1 MRATGQQRGASLL
14 EVLVALFV
22 VSLGLL
28 GIASLFARGQLM
40 ADESLQRFQ
49 ALSIAHEMVER
60 LSSNRQQAAD
70 LSGSDYVTATPA
82 STTLGSTAPSG
93 FVNCAT
99 STCTSAQVAIYDLT
113 NFHNAL
119 TGAQKQSGGNSVN
132 SLSVP
137 RGCVEFLGTAGSN
150 NDPPRFRISVT
161 WQGRQAAATLPN
173 TVSTCAS
180 SIYNNEALRRI
191 VSLEVQVL

>member
-1 MRATGQQRGASLL
+1 MSCMTKQRGASLL
-14 EVLVALFV
+14 EVLVALLV

-28 GIASLFARGQLM
+28 GIASLFARSQLM
-40 ADESLQRFQ
+40 ADESHQRFL

-60 LSSNRQQAAD
+60 LSANREQAVD

-93 FVNCAT
+93 FVNCAS
-99 STCTSAQVAIYDLT
+99 STCNSAQVAIFDLT

-119 TGAQKQSGGNSVN
+119 VGAQKQSGGSSVN
-132 SLSVP
+132 TLSVP

-150 NDPPRFRISVT
+150 DNPPRFRISVT
-161 WQGRQAAATLPN
+161 WQGRQAGVALPN

-180 SIYNNEALRRI
+180 SIYNDETLRRI